1 MTGWARANRYVRGV
15 SAGRKPACRWTR
27 LACERHARDLGDPGF
42 AFRFSA
48 KAANRAIAFVE
59 GLPHVKGEWALPDKN
74 GQARRIALEDW
85 QCFFIGSLFGWVGR
99 HTGLRRFRA
108 GRLFVPRKNAK
119 STMAAGIGL
128 YMLAA
133 DREPGAEVYCG
144 AMSKAQAME
153 VFRPAR
159 QMCLSEPDLQS
170 DLGIEVNAASLV
182 VDDRNARFEP
192 VVGRPRDGAS
202 PHCAIVDEYH
212 QHLTADLYQ
221 SLRTGMGARRQPLD
235 LIISTAGSNTAGP
248 CREEWLACEKLLAGT
263 VEDETTFALIYTID
277 EGDDWATEAALKKA
291 NPNWGVSINP
301 ALILADQKRAM
312 QDAAYQSDF
321 KTKHL
326 NCWVGSASSFYN
338 VEAWERLAAPTLRRE
353 QFAGRPCVIACDFA
367 AQSDLTGSLTL
378 IPDGDGHV
386 CFLDTYLPRETV
398 AKPTSRHYQLWERKG
413 LLRVTDGART
423 DLVEIVADVEKL
435 HRLHEVHALL
445 IDPNR
450 VFGITRIMQDAG
462 LDPRDFITQ
471 RGALS
476 KAARHLDDLIKAG
489 KIRHDGNPILA
500 WAIGNVSAKEDR
512 RGQLYVFKDSPDK
525 KIDPA
530 VMLLMALAYV
540 LEKPLAAA
548 AAGVDFTSF

>member
-1 MTGWARANRYVRGV
+1 MTGSARANRYVKAV
-15 SAGRKPACRWTR
+15 LAGKVPACRLTR
-27 LACERHARDLGDPGF
+27 LACERHVRDLESPDF
-42 AFRFSA
+42 VFRFDA
-48 KAANRAIAFVE
+48 RAADRVVAFME
-59 GLPHVKGEWALPDKN
+59 ALPHVKGEWALPDKS
-74 GQARRIALEDW
+74 GQARRIELEDW
-85 QCFFIGSLFGWVGR
+85 QCFFVASLFGWVGR
-99 HTGLRRFRA
+99 NTGLRRFRA

-128 YMLAA
+128 FMLTA
-133 DREPGAEVYCG
+133 DQEPGAEVYCG

-159 QMCLSEPDLQS
+159 QMCLSEPDLQT

-235 LIISTAGSNTAGP
+235 LVISTAGSNTAGP
-248 CREEWLACEKLLAGT
+248 CREEWRACEKLLTGA

-277 EGDDWATEAALKKA
+277 EGDDWTTEAALRKA

-338 VEAWERLAAPTLRRE
+338 VEAWERLADPSLKRE

-378 IPDGDGHV
+378 LPDGDGYV

-398 AKPTSRHYQLWERKG
+398 AKPAARHYQLWERRG
-413 LLRVTDGART
+413 FLRVTEGART
-423 DLVEIVADVEKL
+423 DLVEVVADLE
-435 HRLHEVHALL
+435 RLHKQYDVQRLL
-445 IDPNR
+445 IDPTR
-450 VFGITRIMQDAG
+450 VYGITRIMQDAG
-462 LDPRDFITQ
+462 LNPIEFLTQ
-471 RGALS
+471 KGSLS

-512 RGQLYVFKDSPDK
+512 RGQLYVFKDSPEK

-530 VMLLMALAYV
+530 VMLLMALAYA
-540 LEKPLAAA
+540 LDSLATAQT
-548 AAGVDFTSF
+548 GGFDFA

>member
-1 MTGWARANRYVRGV
+1 MTGSARASRYVDSV
-15 SAGRKPACRWTR
+15 LAGRTPVCRFVR
-27 LACERHARDLGDPGF
+27 LACERHRRDLEAPDF
-42 AFRFSA
+42 AYRFDDA
-48 KAANRAIAFVE
+48 AANRAIAFIE
-59 GLPHVKGEWALPDKN
+59 ALPHVKGEWALPDKS
-74 GQARRIALEDW
+74 GQISRIHLGDW

-99 HTGLRRFRA
+99 NTGLRRFRA
-108 GRLFVPRKNAK
+108 GRLFVPRKNSK

-128 YMLAA
+128 YMLGM
-133 DREPGAEVYCG
+133 DGEPGAEVYCG

-159 QMCLSEPDLQS
+159 QMCLTEPDLQS
-170 DLGIEVNAASLV
+170 DLGIEVNASSLV

-235 LIISTAGSNTAGP
+235 VIISTAGSNTAGP
-248 CREEWLACEKLLAGT
+248 CREEWLACEKLMTRT
-263 VEDETTFALIYTID
+263 VEDETTFALIYGID
-277 EGDDWATEAALKKA
+277 EGDDWTAEESLRKA

-301 ALILADQKRAM
+301 SLILADQKRAV

-338 VEAWERLAAPTLRRE
+338 VEAWERLADPSLKRE

-378 IPDGDGHV
+378 LPDGDGYV

-398 AKPTSRHYQLWERKG
+398 AKPAARHYQLWERRG
-413 LLRVTDGART
+413 FLRVTEGART
-423 DLVEIVADVEKL
+423 DLVEVVADLE
-435 HRLHEVHALL
+435 RLHKQYDVQRLL
-445 IDPNR
+445 IDPTR
-450 VFGITRIMQDAG
+450 VYGITRIMQDAG
-462 LDPRDFITQ
+462 LNPIEFLTQ
-471 RGALS
+471 KGSLS

-512 RGQLYVFKDSPDK
+512 RGQLYVFKDSPEK

-530 VMLLMALAYV
+530 VMLLMALAYA
-540 LEKPLAAA
+540 LDSLATAQR
-548 AAGVDFTSF
+548 GGFDFA